1 MYRGLVKNPAEGP
14 SALEVLWM
22 AGAAPMSLL
31 QAHSGNLLTSV
42 DGLLT
47 YTAVRKTRTRIRKH
61 RPASLSV
68 TE

>member
-14 SALEVLWM
+14 SALGVLCRM

-61 RPASLSV
+61 RPASL
-68 TE
+68 